1 MFGLRHAGLMAGGT
15 GSRLRAQG
23 VTTPKPFVRVGGRP
37 VVSYFLDEA
46 AHLGVTDVSAAVRAD
61 DDEVMTG
68 LAADRRFEWNFI
80 PTSGEGTFEAVRAL
94 SASFAGKEHLIS
106 TCDVVLPIG
115 SLGRLVEAARRTPSR
130 LMTVLGTDLVH
141 DSDPIWIHCH
151 DADPEVVTG
160 IGKGISASSSV
171 FGNVRWVGEEM
182 WTSMGKLK
190 LSGVKRDTQFMATLV
205 STFPGAVGVYL
216 ERDVIDVDDLADLD
230 VAERLVRTWSEHA

>member
-1 MFGLRHAGLMAGGT
+1 MFGLRHAGLMAGGS

-23 VTTPKPFVRVGGRP
+23 ITTPKPFVRVGGRP

-46 AHLGVTDVSAAVRAD
+46 ARLGVTQVSAAVRAD
-61 DDEVMTG
+61 DDEVMIG

-80 PTSGEGTFEAVRAL
+80 PTSGQGTFEAVQAL
-94 SASFAGKEHLIS
+94 SANFAGQEHLIS
-106 TCDVVLPIG
+106 TCDVVLPAG
-115 SLGRLVEAARRTPSR
+115 SVRRLVETARRAPRR

-160 IGKGISASSSV
+160 IGKGIPASTSV
-171 FGNVRWVGEEM
+171 FGNVRLVGKGM
-182 WTSMGKLK
+182 WTAMEKLE
-190 LSGVKRDTQFMATLV
+190 LTGVERDTQFMATLV

-216 ERDVIDVDDLADLD
+216 EQDVIDVDDLADLD
-230 VAERLVRTWSEHA
+230 VAERLVRTWSEHG